1 VIAEPSVCRHC
12 GRSNEFVR
20 GTCPNCGKVQHGEV
34 SVFARDETR
43 SIARG
48 GLDDRLS
55 MAVWFVPGLAVVLVG
70 LVFVDSMALVILGV
84 VVLIAPGVI
93 WFLLEESDG
102 SWW

>member
-1 VIAEPSVCRHC
+1 
-12 GRSNEFVR
+12 
-20 GTCPNCGKVQHGEV
+20 
-34 SVFARDETR
+34 
-43 SIARG
+43 
-48 GLDDRLS
+48 

-84 VVLIAPGVI
+84 VVLIAPAVI

>member
-1 VIAEPSVCRHC
+1 M
-12 GRSNEFVR
+12 R
-20 GTCPNCGKVQHGEV
+20 GTCPNCGKAKHGEE
-34 SVFARDETR
+34 SVFARDETP
-43 SIARG
+43 SAARG
-48 GLDDRLS
+48 GLDDWLS

-84 VVLIAPGVI
+84 GVLIAPAVI